1 MNSNILV
8 VIPAR
13 GGSKGIP
20 GKNVRLLAGKPLIS
34 YTIDVAREIVDDSHI
49 CVTTDSDE
57 IISVVESYGLKVPFK
72 RPAELAMDTAGTY
85 EVLLHALDFYEKKG
99 DKIDVV
105 ILLQVTSPF
114 RKANNVKEALNLY
127 SEDIDMVVSVKE
139 TDSNPYYLCFEENEE
154 GFLTIS
160 KGKGEYIRCQDC
172 PPVYEY
178 NGAVYVI
185 NALSLKSMPLS
196 KFSKKRKIIMDKVHS
211 LDLDTMLDWYVAE
224 LMLEK
229 KIIQL

>member
-1 MNSNILV
+1 
-8 VIPAR
+8 
-13 GGSKGIP
+13 
-20 GKNVRLLAGKPLIS
+20 
-34 YTIDVAREIVDDSHI
+34 
-49 CVTTDSDE
+49 
-57 IISVVESYGLKVPFK
+57 
-72 RPAELAMDTAGTY
+72 
-85 EVLLHALDFYEKKG
+85 
-99 DKIDVV
+99 
-105 ILLQVTSPF
+105 
-114 RKANNVKEALNLY
+114 
-127 SEDIDMVVSVKE
+127 MVVSVKE

-160 KGKGEYIRCQDC
+160 KGKGEYIRRQDC